1 MITKNTID
9 QIFDTARIE
18 EVVGD
23 FVALKKRGVNLL
35 GLCPFH
41 NEKTPSF
48 TVSPAKGI
56 YKCFGCGAGGGSV
69 NFVMEHEKYSYPE
82 ALKYLAKKYNIEI
95 EEEEKSEE
103 QIEQQSERES
113 QFLVAGFAQE
123 HFSDNLLNQ
132 EEGKAIGLSYFKERG
147 FTKETIEKFQLGY
160 GMESWDAFTKAALD
174 KGYQLEYLEK
184 TGLTIVKDD
193 RNFDRFRGRVIFPI
207 HNFSGKVLGFGGRIL
222 KKDVKAAKYVNS
234 PESDIYE
241 KRKVLYGMYYSK
253 KAIIVQDNCYLVEGY
268 TDVISFHQAGIENV
282 VAASGTSLTEDQI
295 RLIKRITPNITIL
308 FDGDAAG
315 IKASF
320 RSIDLI
326 LQEGMNVRVV
336 LFPEG
341 EDPDS
346 FAKQVSEEELKKF
359 LTENSK
365 DFISF
370 KADLLLEEASGD
382 PVKKAGIVKDIVAS
396 IAVMPDA
403 IVRSMY
409 LRECSKLMD
418 IGEQILV
425 NEMNKAKRAK
435 SYGRPSS
442 SNRSQQQNQY
452 FPSSNQTKHSGQSGN
467 SSKASKSD
475 PQEKD
480 LIRFLLN
487 YGEMIIKVEVEAEE
501 EGMEEEMDIAVAEF
515 IVGELLADE
524 IKFDNPVYQKV
535 FDAFEKG
542 ADEGTLPNQQAFVH
556 HPEREVSSL
565 AVDLVFTP
573 HNLSHNWE
581 DRYQIHVQ
589 TEKNRL
595 KKAVERSVYSL
606 KMIKV
611 KQLLFDNQQKIKEV
625 IDDLD
630 RDALLKQYQHLLE
643 AKKAISKYLGRVVG

>member
-69 NFVMEHEKYSYPE
+69 SFVIEHEKYSYPE

-95 EEEEKSEE
+95 EEEEKSDE

-113 QFLVAGFAQE
+113 QFLVTGFAQE

-160 GMESWDAFTKAALD
+160 GLESWDAFTKAALG

-184 TGLTIVKDD
+184 AGLTIVKED

-346 FAKQVSEEELKKF
+346 YAKQVTEEELKQF
-359 LTENSK
+359 LTDNSK

-370 KADLLLEEASGD
+370 KADILMDEALGD

-425 NEMNKAKRAK
+425 NEMNKVKRANNH
-435 SYGRPSS
+435 GRPTTSS
-442 SNRSQQQNQY
+442 RVQ
-452 FPSSNQTKHSGQSGN
+452 SSNQYSQSSNTAQYSGQSGN
-467 SSKASKSD
+467 STKASKSD
-475 PQEKD
+475 PQERD

-487 YGEMIIKVEVEAEE
+487 YGDMNIKVEVEAEE
-501 EGMEEEMDIAVAEF
+501 EGVEEEMDIAVAEF

-542 ADEGTLPNQQAFVH
+542 ADEGILPNQQDFVH